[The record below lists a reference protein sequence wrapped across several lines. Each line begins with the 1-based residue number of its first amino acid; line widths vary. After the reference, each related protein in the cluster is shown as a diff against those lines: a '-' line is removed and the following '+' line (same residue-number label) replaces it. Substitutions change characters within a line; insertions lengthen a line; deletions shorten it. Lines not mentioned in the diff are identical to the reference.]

1 MTCRRK
7 HSRSCIP
14 GKYVKVFSHSL
25 LWFFCPTSSRR
36 SGDNI
41 LELKILG
48 TKGFKTAF
56 CFFMENHL
64 INQEGPPLKW
74 FPSKLQ
80 SPTTGLKPNQR
91 ETANKGGTTLLPRT
105 EVALY
110 PLLCLGGTS
119 AGSGGLRGAGQGGLN
134 HVSERKITLQRDDLL
149 EIIWFF
155 HHCFPICSNFVQL
168 LLFYLWRGPLD
179 FYSARKHIQNY
190 SPQVVMKIKI
200 Q

>member
-25 LWFFCPTSSRR
+25 LWFFCPTSSRP

-134 HVSERKITLQRDDLL
+134 HVSERKNHSTERWPPRNHLILSSLFSHLL
-149 EIIWFF
+149 KLCSTIIVLSVKGSIGF
-155 HHCFPICSNFVQL
+155 L
-168 LLFYLWRGPLD
+168 LSQKAYPEL
-179 FYSARKHIQNY
+179 
-190 SPQVVMKIKI
+190 
-200 Q
+200 